1 MFNVVF
7 GWIVEILNRFYWLEM
22 DKIFVLMF
30 YYILDLNGIYVIVI
44 KVLGWIFLFIVGE
57 ELRNDLDGFVLLM
70 F

>member
-57 ELRNDLDGFVLLM
+57 ELRNDLDGFVLFM